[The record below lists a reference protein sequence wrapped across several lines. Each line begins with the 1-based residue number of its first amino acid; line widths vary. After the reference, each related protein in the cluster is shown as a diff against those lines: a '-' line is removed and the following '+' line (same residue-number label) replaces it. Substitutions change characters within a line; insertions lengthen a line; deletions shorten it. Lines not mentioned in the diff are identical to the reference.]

1 MRLLFFHEEA
11 FAHSFLFLTDFPLTQ
26 EGLTVAGQT
35 GETGVPALWLAG
47 AALRWDSVRVQTRHH
62 QMEEATVLEIRWNY
76 KDVTWTHAVCLTTIL
91 HIMLQKYKTAAGLLS
106 SRKQGDR
113 WKTLA
118 TTFTIPFT
126 HFPNFSKQMGQ
137 SEHGL
142 LVSCYF
148 IQKE

>member
-1 MRLLFFHEEA
+1 
-11 FAHSFLFLTDFPLTQ
+11 
-26 EGLTVAGQT
+26 
-35 GETGVPALWLAG
+35 
-47 AALRWDSVRVQTRHH
+47 
-62 QMEEATVLEIRWNY
+62 MEEAIVLEIRWNY
-76 KDVTWTHAVCLTTIL
+76 KDVTWTHAVCSITVL
-91 HIMLQKYKTAAGLLS
+91 HIMLQKYKTAACLLS
-106 SRKQGDR
+106 SRKQEDR

-118 TTFTIPFT
+118 TTFTILFT